1 MGAASVV
8 HPRLFLFVIFK
19 DSPAGMLRL
28 DMAVAPRP
36 DLELH
41 FFDSVSVR
49 LLNLSFSLNR
59 QRRMDSVLAEAQVS
73 AHRAELLEQPTER

>member
-1 MGAASVV
+1 
-8 HPRLFLFVIFK
+8 
-19 DSPAGMLRL
+19 MLRL

-59 QRRMDSVLAEAQVS
+59 QRRMDSVLAEAQVG
-73 AHRAELLEQPTER
+73 AQRAELLEQRTER